1 MLDDVKT
8 PKNIVLLI
16 NFTHETLCV
25 ALHKGQNVIQL
36 SKQKRE
42 VKEHRTHNLLM
53 VFKELNVEGRTFEA
67 QGQKLSSLGRVN

>member
-36 SKQKRE
+36 SK
-42 VKEHRTHNLLM
+42 
-53 VFKELNVEGRTFEA
+53 
-67 QGQKLSSLGRVN
+67 